1 MNNFAKYLEKQLKP
15 YNLLNHPFYK
25 SWNEG
30 ELQKDVIKDYA
41 KQYYNHVKAFPRYL
55 SAAHSICE
63 NIEQRKILLENLNDE
78 ENNGTDHPTLW
89 KNFALGTGNDEE
101 SLNETTI
108 DSYTKNLIDTFFKNC
123 RSSYAEGLAAIYT
136 YEHQVPEV
144 AKTKIQGLKKHYGV
158 TDEKSLEFFSVH
170 EKADV
175 WHREQCEL
183 LLNQLTE
190 EEQKK
195 ALDAGKETAKAL
207 WGFLSGVSLKHG
219 MITEAPEAVQ

>member
-1 MNNFAKYLEKQLKP
+1 MKNFAKFLEKELKP

-30 ELQKDVIKDYA
+30 TLQKDTIKDYA
-41 KQYYNHVKAFPRYL
+41 KQYYHHVKAFPRYL

-63 NIEQRKILLENLNDE
+63 NIAQRKILLENLNDE

-89 KNFALGTGNDEE
+89 RDFALGAGNNKK
-101 SLNETTI
+101 SLDASSV
-108 DSYTKNLIDTFFKNC
+108 DSYTQNLIDTFFKNC

-136 YEHQVPEV
+136 YEHQIPEI
-144 AKTKIQGLKKHYGV
+144 ATTKIDGLKKHYGI
-158 TDEKSLEFFSVH
+158 TDNKSLKFFYVH

-183 LLNQLTE
+183 LLNQLTDE
-190 EEQKK
+190 EKKK
-195 ALDAGKETAKAL
+195 ALVAGKETAKAL
-207 WGFLSGVSLKHG
+207 WSFLSGIALKHN
-219 MITEAPEAVQ
+219 MLTETQEYVQ